1 MQKRIYKVSEEDY
14 AAIASEIKER
24 LLSPCYFTGVVETEC
39 ATGEVLRL
47 TASLILYR
55 HAHSSDRGY
64 NLYDSIYDVS
74 AVWWDFLCE
83 DEEGIV
89 WDDFD
94 FERLKIALMEEE

>member
-14 AAIASEIKER
+14 AALAFEIKKR
-24 LLSPCYFTGVVETEC
+24 LLSPCYFTGVVETES
-39 ATGEVLRL
+39 ATGEALRL

-55 HAHSSDRGY
+55 HAHPSGGCY
-64 NLYDSIYDVS
+64 NFYDSIYDVS

-83 DEEGIV
+83 DEDGIV

-94 FERLKIALMEEE
+94 FERLKKALMEEE